1 MNNPNPSFT
10 GGRMTDYTL
19 SHGSHRTADDGRC
32 AMESRGLTTQQ
43 SLADRWGVSRGNL
56 SKILNRKVYVDA

>member
-1 MNNPNPSFT
+1 
-10 GGRMTDYTL
+10 MTDYTL